1 MTNPESAV
9 ISEIEALVD
18 AQLAQEPSSRT
29 HTELRQTYCACGRSW
44 HGLPTEHCPGTHEAG
59 TGPAPRR
66 FDYSFPGS
74 VMSIDPFTLCHSR
87 VALLHDRLKA
97 TRQMTR
103 SDRSQGSV
111 QLLAVTETDTGTGA
125 QRVLGYVTCHGLKE
139 LSDAYNRNPV
149 PPICPSAPFSYR
161 LNKLAADGFTVQDS
175 RPITQQRAAELLLDA
190 RMATL
195 LLMMSDPPD
204 VPEIL
209 AHFREHPSYPPGS
222 SRKTRRQRARQQRN
236 RR

>member
-18 AQLAQEPSSRT
+18 AQLAKEPSSRT

-59 TGPAPRR
+59 TG
-66 FDYSFPGS
+66 
-74 VMSIDPFTLCHSR
+74 
-87 VALLHDRLKA
+87 
-97 TRQMTR
+97 
-103 SDRSQGSV
+103 
-111 QLLAVTETDTGTGA
+111 A

-139 LSDAYNRNPV
+139 LSDAYNWNPV

-161 LNKLAADGFTVQDS
+161 LNKLAADGFTVQDN
-175 RPITQQRAAELLLDA
+175 RPITQQRAAELLLDT

-195 LLMMSDPPD
+195 VLMMSDPPD

-209 AHFREHPSYPPGS
+209 AHFREHPSHPPGS